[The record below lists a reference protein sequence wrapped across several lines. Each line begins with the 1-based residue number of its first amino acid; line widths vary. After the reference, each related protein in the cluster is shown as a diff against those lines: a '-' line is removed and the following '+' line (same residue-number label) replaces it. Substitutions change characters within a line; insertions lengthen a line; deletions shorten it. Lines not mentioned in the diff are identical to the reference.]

1 MARIPE
7 EVIERLK
14 QEVSLERL
22 VAARGIELKRHGKDL
37 VGLCPFHEDHS
48 PSLVVTPAK
57 NVWNCLGACQQGGD
71 VIQWVMKAQGISFRH
86 AVELLRADHPSLS
99 EAAAPVRISTVRKL
113 EPTAAIVYRASVISP
128 GDLGRDA
135 TFGFFDGYLTQ
146 TPGYQIPQDDDF
158 FHSQPFSEILKDW
171 DG

>member
-37 VGLCPFHEDHS
+37 VGLCPFHDDHS
-48 PSLVVTPAK
+48 PSLVVTPSK

-99 EAAAPVRISTVRKL
+99 EATAPVRISTVRKL
-113 EPTAAIVYRASVISP
+113 APPISREA
-128 GDLGRDA
+128 GDGEALLQVVNYYHETLKQNPEA
-135 TFGFFDGYLTQ
+135 QAYLAKR
-146 TPGYQIPQDDDF
+146 
-158 FHSQPFSEILKDW
+158 SSFST
-171 DG
+171 GS

>member
-1 MARIPE
+1 MLRFLRKREKHEETLPSKLNAFFEGQFLPE
-7 EVIERLK
+7 PSRKTSYHCSEFV
-14 QEVSLERL
+14 
-22 VAARGIELKRHGKDL
+22 VAEFTAIGI
-37 VGLCPFHEDHS
+37 
-48 PSLVVTPAK
+48 
-57 NVWNCLGACQQGGD
+57 
-71 VIQWVMKAQGISFRH
+71 I
-86 AVELLRADHPSLS
+86 
-99 EAAAPVRISTVRKL
+99 